1 MKRAPFQLCASL
13 VEKIWGVSRLE
24 PWFPSPGGKVGEAW
38 YALPDGQ
45 PLPILVKLI
54 FTSDRLSV
62 QVHPDEAYARAHEG
76 CGGKSEMWYVLAAEP
91 GARLALG
98 FVEPVTRQRARQA
111 ASSGDIER
119 LLRWWPVSPG
129 QVYYVPPGT
138 VHTLGAGLTVCEIQ
152 QNNPI
157 TYRMYDYGRA
167 RDLQLDK
174 AIEVLRFEPHPGP
187 APPAGDLLV
196 SCPHFVV
203 EQLEITTQRYEPD
216 PLRFHLLIA
225 IEGAGRIG
233 EAAFSPGQ
241 VWYIPPGAE
250 PFPLSAADGRAVF
263 LRTYV
268 PS

>member
-1 MKRAPFQLCASL
+1 
-13 VEKIWGVSRLE
+13 
-24 PWFPSPGGKVGEAW
+24 
-38 YALPDGQ
+38 
-45 PLPILVKLI
+45 
-54 FTSDRLSV
+54 
-62 QVHPDEAYARAHEG
+62 
-76 CGGKSEMWYVLAAEP
+76 MWHVLAAEP

-119 LLRWWPVSPG
+119 LLRWWPVSQG

-138 VHTLGAGLTVCEIQ
+138 VHSLGAGLTVCEIPA
-152 QNNPI
+152 NNPI
-157 TYRMYDYGRA
+157 TYRMYDFGRA

-174 AIEVLRFEPHPGP
+174 AVEVLRFEPHRGP
-187 APPAGDLLV
+187 MPPAGESLL

-203 EQLEITTQRYEPD
+203 ERLEITSQRYDPD

-225 IEGAGRIG
+225 IDGVGQIG
-233 EAAFSPGQ
+233 EANFSPGQ

-250 PFPLSAADGRAVF
+250 PFPLSAAAGRAVF